1 MNSSKKGNHKITRR
15 EFVKEAALK
24 GGAALAIGAGSVAL
38 PMSTMAK
45 QSRGK
50 ISATLGES
58 EHTFFE
64 PGREISRI
72 NDADVVVVGGGPA
85 GVAAAL
91 AAARNGADTVLVERY
106 GHLGGMATG
115 GLVILI
121 MPMTGGTKEQQIAG
135 ICQEIVDRLDILGAA
150 VYPPKEDIGS
160 NDINRVNYWRPY
172 PFFVVDNRI
181 RLSVLVDPEIL
192 KCVMNDM
199 IEEAG
204 VKLLLHSWGCRA
216 IVENN
221 TVQGVIFESKSG
233 RQAIKSKVVIDA
245 TGDGDIFA
253 SAGAEFDGRTDPNLR
268 SSRLALV
275 FQVGNIDIKKFS
287 EYQRSNPQEYES
299 NLQELVKLGGFTK
312 PFRSALDDVMWF
324 NNQLPGLSAINVE
337 DLTWVEVNARK
348 RMLITR
354 DYFKKHI
361 PGFENSFIMNTASQV
376 GVRGS
381 RRLIGEYII
390 TQNDIQRGTVH
401 GDTIAV
407 CPPFTSNMSLENPC
421 MHVPYRSLVPRK
433 VENLLVAGR
442 CLSSDLVAN
451 DLLAPIQFCMAMG
464 QAAGTAAALSI
475 KAGVTPREVNHGTL
489 QNYLMDQGVPLPGI
503 KRAG

>member
-1 MNSSKKGNHKITRR
+1 MNSSKNGSRKITRR
-15 EFVKEAALK
+15 EFVKETVLK
-24 GGAALAIGAGSVAL
+24 GGVALVIGAGSAAL
-38 PMSTMAK
+38 PVSAVANQSKSKMPAK
-45 QSRGK
+45 VDGSK
-50 ISATLGES
+50 HI
-58 EHTFFE
+58 FFE
-64 PGREISRI
+64 PGREISMI

-106 GHLGGMATG
+106 GQLGGMATG
-115 GLVILI
+115 GLVICI
-121 MPMTGGTKEQQIAG
+121 MPMTGGTKDQQIAG
-135 ICQEIVDRLDILGAA
+135 ICQEIVDRLDALGAA
-150 VYPPKEDIGS
+150 VHPPKEDIGS
-160 NDINRVNYWRPY
+160 NDINRVNYWREY

-192 KCVMNDM
+192 KCVMNEM

-221 TVQGVIFESKSG
+221 AVQGIIFESKSG

-253 SAGAEFDGRTDPNLR
+253 SAGAEFDGKADPNLR
-268 SSRLALV
+268 SSKLALV
-275 FQVGNIDIKKFS
+275 FQVGSIDISKFN
-287 EYQRSNPQEYES
+287 EYRRSNPDEYS
-299 NLQELVKLGGFTK
+299 SKLQELVKQGGFTK
-312 PFRSALDDVMWF
+312 PMRSALDDVMWF
-324 NNQLPGLSAINVE
+324 NNQLPGSAVNVE

-348 RMLITR
+348 MMLKTQ

-390 TQNDIQRGTVH
+390 TENDILKGTIH

-407 CPPFTSNMSLENPC
+407 CPPFKYNMSPDNPC
-421 MHVPYRSLVPRK
+421 MNIPYRSLVPRK

-475 KAGVTPREVNHGTL
+475 KAGIAPRKVDHVTL
-489 QNYLMDQGVPLPGI
+489 QNHLMKQGVPLPGI
-503 KRAG
+503 KTAG

>member
-1 MNSSKKGNHKITRR
+1 MNSSKKGNRKLTRR
-15 EFVKEAALK
+15 EFVKETALK
-24 GGAALAIGAGSVAL
+24 GGAALAIGAGSAAL
-38 PMSTMAK
+38 PMSAMADQNK
-45 QSRGK
+45 SK
-50 ISATLGES
+50 MSATIEGS
-58 EHTFFE
+58 ERTFFE
-64 PGREISRI
+64 PGREISII

-106 GHLGGMATG
+106 GQLGGMATG
-115 GLVILI
+115 GLVICI

-135 ICQEIVDRLDILGAA
+135 ICQEIVDRLDALGAA
-150 VYPPKEDIGS
+150 VHPPKEDIGS
-160 NDINRVNYWRPY
+160 NDINRVNYWRQY

-181 RLSVLVDPEIL
+181 RLSALVDPEIL

-221 TVQGVIFESKSG
+221 AVQGIIFESKSG

-253 SAGAEFDGRTDPNLR
+253 SAGAEFDGKADQNLR
-268 SSRLALV
+268 SSKLALV
-275 FQVGNIDIKKFS
+275 FQVGSIDINKFS
-287 EYQRSNPQEYES
+287 EYRSSNPEEYS
-299 NLQELVKLGGFTK
+299 SKLQELVKLGGFTK
-312 PFRSALDDVMWF
+312 PMRSALDDVMWF
-324 NNQLPGLSAINVE
+324 NNQLPGSAINVE

-348 RMLITR
+348 RMLKTQ

-390 TQNDIQRGTVH
+390 TQNDVLRGTVFE
-401 GDTIAV
+401 DTIAV
-407 CPPFTSNMSLENPC
+407 CPPFKYNMSPEKPC
-421 MHVPYRSLVPRK
+421 MHIPYRSLIPRK
-433 VENLLVAGR
+433 VDNLLAAGR
-442 CLSSDLVAN
+442 CLSADLVAN
-451 DLLAPIQFCMAMG
+451 DLLAPIQFCVAMG

-475 KAGVTPREVNHGTL
+475 RAGIVPRRVDHGTL